1 MTTWMRKSCN
11 ALRSLMETQ
20 Y

>member
-1 MTTWMRKSCN
+1 MTTWMRKSCD